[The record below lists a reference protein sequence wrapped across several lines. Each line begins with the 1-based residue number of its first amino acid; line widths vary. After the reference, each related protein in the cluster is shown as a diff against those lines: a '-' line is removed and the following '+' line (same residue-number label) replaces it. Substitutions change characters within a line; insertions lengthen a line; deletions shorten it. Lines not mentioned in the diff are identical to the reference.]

1 MIKFYFI
8 YIFQSILEDKDVNS
22 TLDWLEMIEKSVVY
36 ITVEKLLSWNQF
48 GKWISPWYKS
58 SKQNSLSNIMRLL
71 FKDENSKEQEVE
83 EGVVRSAED
92 VVRLSPSLT
101 STTTVVKVLVRGGNY
116 KE

>member
-1 MIKFYFI
+1 
-8 YIFQSILEDKDVNS
+8 
-22 TLDWLEMIEKSVVY
+22 
-36 ITVEKLLSWNQF
+36 
-48 GKWISPWYKS
+48 
-58 SKQNSLSNIMRLL
+58 MRLL